1 MNERIFTNCSL
12 MKRKMKSN
20 LVKLEISLSRNNTGN
35 GLVFRLSICK
45 VPNYRTM
52 KDMNSGFVQEQGSV
66 ALECLLTL
74 HISQFSLQYS

>member
-1 MNERIFTNCSL
+1 

-35 GLVFRLSICK
+35 GPVFRLSICK
-45 VPNYRTM
+45 VPTYRIV
-52 KDMNSGFVQEQGSV
+52 KDMNLGFVQEHGSV

-74 HISQFSLQYS
+74 HISLFSLLYS